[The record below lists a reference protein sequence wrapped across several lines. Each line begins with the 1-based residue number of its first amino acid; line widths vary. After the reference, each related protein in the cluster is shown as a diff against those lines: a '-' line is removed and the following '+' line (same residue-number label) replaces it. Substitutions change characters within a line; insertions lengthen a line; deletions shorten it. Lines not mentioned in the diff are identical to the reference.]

1 LEYTKSSNVKEKIN
15 NLLSTKLK
23 ADTTYISRF
32 VYKKL
37 GDKTKYLQST
47 MITTIINKLLDCFS
61 SYYALLNLGMNANK
75 PKYLKPNEKFNLI
88 YFYSDIV
95 VNNNILKMYTSN
107 YLSKNFSKEFTDYVQ
122 LTNYKYVHKK
132 YLSKINK
139 LKIKK
144 KSNYIYNDYYI
155 DKLNKYIIDSR
166 YIVVEIFRKLQN
178 KKIKMIEIKPV
189 FGTFKVILTYENEHK
204 KETKTINIK
213 STNVISIDL
222 GVNNLMTI
230 YNPNGNQYIISG
242 GPLKSLNY
250 YISKKISK
258 YQRLK
263 DDYYINKYQK
273 IREDKI
279 NDYFNRIVKWL
290 TTEYSSEKLII
301 IGYNKG
307 WKDKSNMGKKSNL
320 IFNKIPFMKLINKIK
335 MKFNVL
341 LTEESYTSKCDGL
354 ALEDLSKQESY
365 SGKRINRG
373 LFKSSTE
380 KIINADLN
388 GAINIMRKQIKLTKI
403 TGYRLMSPKRI
414 QIYSMMFNP
423 VDNVH

>member
-1 LEYTKSSNVKEKIN
+1 M
-15 NLLSTKLK
+15 
-23 ADTTYISRF
+23 DTTYISRF

-95 VNNNILKMYTSN
+95 VNNNILNLYTSN

-122 LTNYKYVHKK
+122 LANYKYVHKK

-213 STNVISIDL
+213 STDVISIDL

-258 YQRLK
+258 HQRLK

-290 TTEYSSEKLII
+290 TTKYSSEKLII

-365 SGKRINRG
+365 CGKRINRG

-423 VDNVH
+423 VDNVL

>member
-1 LEYTKSSNVKEKIN
+1 
-15 NLLSTKLK
+15 
-23 ADTTYISRF
+23 
-32 VYKKL
+32 
-37 GDKTKYLQST
+37 
-47 MITTIINKLLDCFS
+47 
-61 SYYALLNLGMNANK
+61 
-75 PKYLKPNEKFNLI
+75 
-88 YFYSDIV
+88 
-95 VNNNILKMYTSN
+95 
-107 YLSKNFSKEFTDYVQ
+107 
-122 LTNYKYVHKK
+122 
-132 YLSKINK
+132 
-139 LKIKK
+139 
-144 KSNYIYNDYYI
+144 
-155 DKLNKYIIDSR
+155 
-166 YIVVEIFRKLQN
+166 
-178 KKIKMIEIKPV
+178 MIEIKSV

-213 STNVISIDL
+213 STDVISIDL

-230 YNPNGNQYIISG
+230 YNPNGKQYIISG

-250 YISKKISK
+250 YINKKISK
-258 YQRLK
+258 HQRLK
-263 DDYYINKYQK
+263 DDYYIYKYQK

-279 NDYFNRIVKWL
+279 NHYFNRIVKWL